1 MQYLDQVRS
10 QMQIGHR
17 NVLCLKFRN
26 LAIVII
32 AALASAGV
40 VNAGELAVTSSQAS
54 SEHPNYFLS
63 ALTNGAGLTGTG
75 HNANYPDMWM
85 GYGGISHDVT
95 FGFGTTKG
103 VESIEIWNYNHP
115 GSLDRGVNNFNVLAS
130 TDGTN
135 FSIVDNFDLSIGTG
149 AGGLTSE
156 TFTLSSITNAS
167 NIRIGIVSTHGS
179 SNFVGLSEVKIFGGD
194 AVVPEPSTLIL
205 SLVGLVGC
213 ILARSR
219 RRSVRR

>member
-1 MQYLDQVRS
+1 MQYLDHVRS

-17 NVLCLKFRN
+17 NVLCMKFRN

-40 VNAGELAVTSSQAS
+40 VNADELAVTSSQAS
-54 SEHPNYFLS
+54 SEHPSYSLS

-75 HNANYPDMWM
+75 HNVNYLDMWM
-85 GYGGISHDVT
+85 GYGGISQDVT

-115 GSLDRGVNNFNVLAS
+115 GSLERGVNNFNVLAS
-130 TDGTN
+130 TDGSN

-149 AGGLTSE
+149 VDGLTSE

-167 NIRIGIVSTHGS
+167 NIRIESVSTHG
-179 SNFVGLSEVKIFGGD
+179 NTNYVGLSEVKIFGGD
-194 AVVPEPSTLIL
+194 PVVPEPHTLL
-205 SLVGLVGC
+205 LASLASMGLT
-213 ILARSR
+213 LRR
-219 RRSVRR
+219 RRSARG